1 MAGTRLGEQ
10 PCEALGLGSRL
21 MEGGRP
27 MGNRRG
33 MPADVLLPNS
43 QLSASPNYQHQ
54 PRTTFPHTPA
64 AGVSIGFGTKPFC
77 AGSNLVINNVALLT
91 LPKMAEI
98 AISGL
103 RTFETVS

>member
-1 MAGTRLGEQ
+1 
-10 PCEALGLGSRL
+10 
-21 MEGGRP
+21 

-43 QLSASPNYQHQ
+43 QLSASAKNIIFTQ
-54 PRTTFPHTPA
+54 TPA

>member
-1 MAGTRLGEQ
+1 
-10 PCEALGLGSRL
+10 
-21 MEGGRP
+21 

-43 QLSASPNYQHQ
+43 QLSASAKNN
-54 PRTTFPHTPA
+54 TFTHTPA

>member
-1 MAGTRLGEQ
+1 
-10 PCEALGLGSRL
+10 
-21 MEGGRP
+21 

-43 QLSASPNYQHQ
+43 QLSASAKNNIF
-54 PRTTFPHTPA
+54 THTPA

>member
-1 MAGTRLGEQ
+1 
-10 PCEALGLGSRL
+10 
-21 MEGGRP
+21 

-43 QLSASPNYQHQ
+43 QLSASAKNNIFTH
-54 PRTTFPHTPA
+54 RPA

>member
-1 MAGTRLGEQ
+1 
-10 PCEALGLGSRL
+10 
-21 MEGGRP
+21 

-43 QLSASPNYQHQ
+43 PPLSASAKNNIF
-54 PRTTFPHTPA
+54 THTPA

>member
-1 MAGTRLGEQ
+1 MSCYPTL
-10 PCEALGLGSRL
+10 
-21 MEGGRP
+21 
-27 MGNRRG
+27 
-33 MPADVLLPNS
+33 
-43 QLSASPNYQHQ
+43 NYQHQ
-54 PRTTFPHTPA
+54 PRTTFSRTPA